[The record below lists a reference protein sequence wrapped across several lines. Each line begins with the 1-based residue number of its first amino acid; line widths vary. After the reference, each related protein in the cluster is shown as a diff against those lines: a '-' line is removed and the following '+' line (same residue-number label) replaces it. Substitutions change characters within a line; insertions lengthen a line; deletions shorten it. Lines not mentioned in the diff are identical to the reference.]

1 MGTSLSDFVVT
12 PEYKQRRIS
21 MVRRLFAQMVE
32 AVHYIHQMGVAHN
45 DLRLDNFIVTEF
57 AEVCRPFYIS
67 NCRLIRAFLGMCG
80 EGDR

>member
-21 MVRRLFAQMVE
+21 TARHIFAQMVE
-32 AVHYIHQMGVAHN
+32 AVHYIHQMGVDHN

-67 NCRLIRAFLGMCG
+67 NCRLIRAFLV
-80 EGDR
+80 